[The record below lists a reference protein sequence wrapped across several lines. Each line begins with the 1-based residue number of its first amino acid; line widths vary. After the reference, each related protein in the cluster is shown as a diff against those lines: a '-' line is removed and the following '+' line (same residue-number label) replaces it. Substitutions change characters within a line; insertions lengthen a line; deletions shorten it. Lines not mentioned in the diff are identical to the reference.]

1 MDKYVSAQNIF
12 AMSRDLPNRHGKRPM
27 TIGGPLHVQCCDH
40 GDERALRHLLSEVS
54 AWPDVEE
61 APWSLAGP
69 EIASFQVAEDVATAD
84 PAVFI
89 AGREFARI
97 LFNPLT
103 IYLSLPLS
111 CAHWAIIR
119 GWAEPH
125 CASRSGLIPPGI
137 MVVYTPRDVH
147 EVTVCRSLFWI
158 SYNSRSA
165 SGERTPWNGTR
176 SGLAPSNPAICTR
189 HSLWRFRNRHR
200 RCQVHERI
208 ALPEVARYGP
218 PGRQKLRHVI
228 QLPAMVLSPVF

>member
-40 GDERALRHLLSEVS
+40 GDERALRYLLSEVS

-84 PAVFI
+84 PSVFI

-158 SYNSRSA
+158 SYNFSLS
-165 SGERTPWNGTR
+165 ERRKNSLEW
-176 SGLAPSNPAICTR
+176 
-189 HSLWRFRNRHR
+189 HSLWFGAPQPSNM
-200 RCQVHERI
+200 HE
-208 ALPEVARYGP
+208 ALAVA
-218 PGRQKLRHVI
+218 I
-228 QLPAMVLSPVF
+228 